1 MEKIDFTK
9 EERTIIADF
18 IHAISS
24 DTLIKTEAIDLI
36 NILHAHDLIE
46 DKSDLVKKVETQD
59 DGIVSELKTILTE
72 KVSKEQGLAIMD
84 EYYGR
89 ETRPNQEESKEK
101 EPQKP
106 QHYNW
111 GVGKE
116 ANSKAW
122 RDVKVRGED
131 YELIHGEFPHSRQD
145 NNTYARSKENPQ
157 EIYEFDGHRLPF
169 KIEIEESNYIKRSDL
184 SGDEIRKACKGKLF
198 LNGVQIYECGGR
210 TYEYTFK
217 NIDRFI
223 GSMEEQWSWFP
234 NNLDEYL
241 GKLIKYQGQIFRIKS
256 FVVSQACMILE
267 TPDGKERKPFPS
279 EVEDFENNDFD
290 GMDTL
295 KVEINSENIWWWL
308 TEKERLQ
315 FDVTDVTD
323 NSN

>member
-18 IHAISS
+18 IHAVSS

-46 DKSDLVKKVETQD
+46 DKSDLVKKVEAQD
-59 DGIVSELKTILTE
+59 DGIVSELKTILTT
-72 KVSKEQGLAIMD
+72 KVSSEQGGAIMD

-89 ETRPNQEESKEK
+89 EPRPNQEESKEK
-101 EPQKP
+101 EPKKP

-145 NNTYARSKENPQ
+145 NNTYARSKENPE

-184 SGDEIRKACKGKLF
+184 SGNEIRKACKGKLF

-223 GSMEEQWSWFP
+223 NSMEEQWSWFP
-234 NNLDEYL
+234 NNLNEYL
-241 GKLIKYQGQIFRIKS
+241 GKLIKYEGQIFKIES
-256 FVVSQACMILE
+256 FVVSQACMILV
-267 TPDGKERKPFPS
+267 TPDGKERQPFAS
-279 EVEDFENNDFD
+279 EVEDLENGNFD
-290 GMDTL
+290 GVDTL
-295 KVEINSENIWWWL
+295 KVEINSPHIWWFL
-308 TEKERLQ
+308 TEKELAQ
-315 FDVTDVTD
+315 FEVGEKA
-323 NSN
+323 N